1 MKKYPIYPVLGRLA
15 ALVSAALVSAPLS
28 ASVPASS
35 AGLEARESAGQSQL
49 EPSELEPSSLIEQSE
64 HTAPS
69 SESVPLETSSEIAQI
84 SSAKTTNASDAQGNA
99 PTQTTTGKA
108 QKENRK
114 KDPNAE
120 KNKKE
125 KKQQEKKQEKK
136 QRERAE
142 ERNVGNFKSELDV
155 KSLNGSMKD
164 AFKTHPEFRK
174 IVQEEIALE
183 KRSRELARQI
193 KQEKNWK
200 KKGKM
205 EEELRRVIEEHFDVR
220 QTRRLYELKIFE
232 ERIQDLRSQIE
243 ARSEKRDR
251 IVEKRLMDLIGTD
264 EDLRF

>member
-49 EPSELEPSSLIEQSE
+49 EPSSLIEQSE
-64 HTAPS
+64 HTAP

-84 SSAKTTNASDAQGNA
+84 SSAETTNASDAQGNA